1 MPIKCRFID
10 KNLFTQEFVDKF
22 WSRVDKNGPQ
32 GCWDWIGHLNKDGYG
47 KISFKENKN
56 TKKVLMSCHRISYT
70 LEKGAILD
78 DSLVMH
84 LCNRPS
90 CVRPDHLALGTPKDN
105 IAYAVSLNR
114 MATGKRSGRV
124 THPES
129 WPTSDKHWTKISKEG
144 REKYIIGESNPNSK
158 LTAKQVLEIRDLC
171 AAKTMTQKEIGKIYG
186 VTKETVIKIKNR
198 SIWSSLN

>member
-10 KNLFTQEFVDKF
+10 KNLFTQEFIDKF
-22 WSRVDKNGPQ
+22 WSKVDKNGPQ
-32 GCWDWIGHLNKDGYG
+32 GCWDWIGYLNKDGYG
-47 KISFKENKN
+47 KISFRENK
-56 TKKVLMSCHRISYT
+56 KKILMSCHRISYT

-105 IAYAVSLNR
+105 IAYAASLNR
-114 MATGKRSGRV
+114 MATGNNHGTV

-129 WPTSDKHWTKISKEG
+129 FIHGDKHWTKANKEG

-158 LTAKQVLEIRDLC
+158 LTAKQVLEIRNLY
-171 AAKTMTQKEIGKIYG
+171 ATGEYTYRFLAKVFEVKDITVQKIVSKQSWKHI
-186 VTKETVIKIKNR
+186 
-198 SIWSSLN
+198 